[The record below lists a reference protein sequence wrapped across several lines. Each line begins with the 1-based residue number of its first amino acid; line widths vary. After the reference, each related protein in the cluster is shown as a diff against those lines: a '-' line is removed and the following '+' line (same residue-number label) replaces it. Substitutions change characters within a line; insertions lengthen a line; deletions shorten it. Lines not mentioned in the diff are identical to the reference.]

1 MTSEERK
8 LPISNIMFEILDF
21 LNSPQEKNNRA
32 AYLAKIRNSIGK
44 KFEEA
49 TDVWPIIF
57 PFIPPKFLGNGPL
70 SCEEKSI
77 FITLQLYAI
86 GQQGLNKVLVSND
99 KNKNFGSSLQ
109 QIKEQ
114 DSVALDRRFNTM
126 LTATTFD
133 EFAYHLRQIFRLA
146 KSKESFSV
154 NFIKLSEDLFWY
166 QNGKE
171 RNICLSWAKDYYHY
185 AGKNE
190 DL

>member
-1 MTSEERK
+1 M
-8 LPISNIMFEILDF
+8 
-21 LNSPQEKNNRA
+21 
-32 AYLAKIRNSIGK
+32 
-44 KFEEA
+44 
-49 TDVWPIIF
+49 
-57 PFIPPKFLGNGPL
+57 
-70 SCEEKSI
+70 
-77 FITLQLYAI
+77 
-86 GQQGLNKVLVSND
+86 SND

>member
-1 MTSEERK
+1 M
-8 LPISNIMFEILDF
+8 
-21 LNSPQEKNNRA
+21 
-32 AYLAKIRNSIGK
+32 
-44 KFEEA
+44 
-49 TDVWPIIF
+49 
-57 PFIPPKFLGNGPL
+57 

>member
-44 KFEEA
+44 NFEEA
-49 TDVWPIIF
+49 TDVWSIIF

-70 SCEEKSI
+70 NCEEKSI